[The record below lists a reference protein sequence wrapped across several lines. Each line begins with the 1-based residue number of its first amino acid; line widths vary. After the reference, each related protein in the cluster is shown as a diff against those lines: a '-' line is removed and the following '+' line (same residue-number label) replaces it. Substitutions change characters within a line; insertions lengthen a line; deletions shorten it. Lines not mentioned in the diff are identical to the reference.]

1 MSILAQHGYG
11 KSDKIEQG
19 IEDGSIQGVIVSP
32 RDERPENLAA
42 LLANTPNDL
51 ERLVDPQFY
60 AGTVVNPRVG
70 KLPQYN
76 HYRANLTPASFGPVA
91 IREFVQET
99 LAWQDNLNVS
109 AVVSPTVLVDAH
121 TSRWAQIA
129 MTLAQETINQH
140 QADKPLLISLVIAEE
155 ALREVQLVD
164 GWLNEITQMDV
175 DGFYLVIRRL
185 SEAYRQ
191 QYEPDILTSLL
202 RVCYS
207 LAEINE
213 YRVFVGYS
221 DLVSLLLHAVG
232 VTGTGAGWFSSLRQ
246 FGLRRFQQV
255 TGGSQ
260 PRPRYTS
267 RPLLNSIYV
276 NELDAIYSSGLISN
290 VLSGTDYDDRFTM
303 NTNPENVG
311 WPPRDAALHH
321 WSALH
326 TMVQAVSGAT
336 ASGRL
341 TSVRSQIV
349 QALALYA
356 QVGQFLP
363 FQPDTSASH
372 LHQWLDALDRFRS
385 DAAV

>member
-11 KSDKIEQG
+11 KSDKLEQG
-19 IEDGSIQGVIVSP
+19 IADGSIQGVIVSP

-42 LLANTPNDL
+42 LLDSIPNNL
-51 ERLVDPQFY
+51 ERLADPQVY

-91 IREFVQET
+91 IREVVQDT

-129 MTLAQETINQH
+129 MMLAQETINQH
-140 QADKPLLISLVIAEE
+140 QGNKPLLISLVIAEE
-155 ALREVQLVD
+155 ALQEIQLVD

-185 SEAYRQ
+185 SEAYSQ
-191 QYEPDILTSLL
+191 QREPDILTSLL

-221 DLVSLLLHAVG
+221 DMVSLLLHAVG

-260 PRPRYTS
+260 PRSRYTS
-267 RPLLNSIYV
+267 QPLLNSIYV
-276 NELDAIYSSGLISN
+276 TELDAIYYSGLIAN
-290 VLSGTDYDDRFTM
+290 VLSGTNYDGRFNM
-303 NTNPENVG
+303 NTNPDNVG

-321 WSALH
+321 WSVLH
-326 TMVQAVSGAT
+326 NMVQAISGTTAT
-336 ASGRL
+336 GRL

-349 QALALYA
+349 QAIALYA

-363 FQPDTSASH
+363 FQPETSTSH

>member
-1 MSILAQHGYG
+1 MSILAQHGFG

-19 IEDGSIQGVIVSP
+19 ITDGLIQGVIVSP
-32 RDERPENLAA
+32 RDERPERLAA
-42 LLANTPNDL
+42 LLAKIPNNL
-51 ERLVDPQFY
+51 ERLADPQLY

-70 KLPQYN
+70 KLPQYD

-91 IREFVQET
+91 IREIVQDT

-109 AVVSPTVLVDAH
+109 AFISPTVLVDAH

-129 MTLAQETINQH
+129 MILAQETINQH
-140 QADKPLLISLVIAEE
+140 QANKPLLISLVIAEE

-191 QYEPDILTSLL
+191 QFEPDILTSLL

-207 LAEINE
+207 LAEIND

-221 DLVSLLLHAVG
+221 DMVSLLLHAVG
-232 VTGTGAGWFSSLRQ
+232 VTGTGGGWFSSLRQ

-267 RPLLNSIYV
+267 RPLLNSIYIT
-276 NELDAIYSSGLISN
+276 ELDAVYYSRLIAD
-290 VLSGTDYDDRFTM
+290 VLSGTNYDGRFNM

-311 WPPRDAALHH
+311 WPQRDAALHH
-321 WSALH
+321 WSVLQN
-326 TMVQAVSGAT
+326 MVQGVSGPT
-336 ASGRL
+336 ASSRL

-349 QALALYA
+349 QAVALYA
-356 QVGQFLP
+356 QVGQLLP
-363 FQPDTSASH
+363 FQPETSASH
-372 LHQWLDALDRFRS
+372 LTQWLYALDRFRS

>member
-32 RDERPENLAA
+32 RDERPKNLAA
-42 LLANTPNDL
+42 LLANIPNDL
-51 ERLVDPQFY
+51 ERLADPQFY

-70 KLPQYN
+70 KLPEYP
-76 HYRANLTPASFGPVA
+76 HYRANLTPASFDPVA
-91 IREFVQET
+91 IRDIVQET
-99 LAWQDNLNVS
+99 LAWQDNLDVS
-109 AVVSPTVLVDAH
+109 AVVSPTVLIDAH

-129 MTLAQETINQH
+129 MMLAQETINQH
-140 QADKPLLISLVIAEE
+140 QPNKPLLISLVIAEE
-155 ALREVQLVD
+155 ALQEIQLVD

-185 SEAYRQ
+185 SETYRQ
-191 QYEPDILTSLL
+191 QYEPGILTSLL

-221 DLVSLLLHAVG
+221 DMVSLLLHAVG
-232 VTGTGAGWFSSLRQ
+232 VTGTGAGWFSGLRQ

-260 PRPRYTS
+260 PRSRYTS
-267 RPLLNSIYV
+267 RPLLNSIYIT
-276 NELDAIYSSGLISN
+276 ELDSIYHSGLIAD
-290 VLSGTDYDDRFTM
+290 VLSGTGYDGRFKM

-326 TMVQAVSGAT
+326 NMVQSVSSTT

-349 QALALYA
+349 QAIALYS

-363 FQPDTSASH
+363 LQPDTNASH

-385 DAAV
+385 DALV